1 MLRWESRCGDNDS
14 LLLFFFF
21 FTIRLLILL
30 SCRGNSRGDE
40 DQRKNE
46 VKIKRILSL
55 TYCRN
60 RKSDRSIYIVVDIV
74 FIVVVVVAVIG
85 TVVDDIECRWCRPWC
100 CRLIHVRCCYT
111 VVAAYIRYSILG
123 SSYIF
128 TYTRHALVESTHHTH
143 THASYTRTET
153 RRGILCHII
162 ILELFSRFSL
172 SRPLS
177 LALPL
182 SRARCRCLPAISLSD
197 TWCISCVRRK
207 EINMNFGSKSTMD
220 QIWYIGTQTFWY
232 TAKSYTFWML

>member
-1 MLRWESRCGDNDS
+1 MLRWEARCGDNDS
-14 LLLFFFF
+14 LLLLLFFS

-74 FIVVVVVAVIG
+74 FIVVAVIV

-111 VVAAYIRYSILG
+111 VVAAYIPLFNPRFVVYF
-123 SSYIF
+123 YIHS
-128 TYTRHALVESTHHTH
+128 TCISREYTHRTHITPH
-143 THASYTRTET
+143 TRTET
-153 RRGILCHII
+153 RRGILYHII

-177 LALPL
+177 FSLFL
-182 SRARCRCLPAISLSD
+182 SRARCRCLAAISLTD

-220 QIWYIGTQTFWY
+220 QIWYIGTQTFRY